1 MGSSIP
7 IWSRGFPLRYVIAS
21 FFHNHRL
28 PEKIGLSK
36 PDRRR
41 KHGGIF
47 AARGGVR
54 IWTEDKNRAAEAA
67 RL

>member
-1 MGSSIP
+1 MEQGIP
-7 IWSRGFPLRYVIAS
+7 AQICNCL